1 MLFMIVE
8 RYRPGVAD
16 RIYQRVRER
25 GRMMPPGLEYVD
37 SWVTMDVSRCF
48 QLMRTDN
55 QDLLAEWM
63 SAWSDLIEFEVT
75 QVQSS
80 AEAAASAKAQ

>member
-1 MLFMIVE
+1 MIVE
-8 RYRPGVAD
+8 HYRPGAAHL
-16 RIYQRVRER
+16 IYQRVRER

-55 QDLLAEWM
+55 HDLLAQWM
-63 SAWSDLIEFEVT
+63 SAWSDLIEFEVA
-75 QVQSS
+75 QVQTS
-80 AEAAASAKAQ
+80 AEAAASVNAQ